1 MLPTISEENS
11 PCNFEEILRDLQ
23 SAQQHKP
30 LVCNV
35 ITIIRLVLTNGSTS
49 ATAERSFSIAWRM
62 KTWLRWTMTQKRLNS
77 LAVLNTH
84 KEIVDKLSLV
94 EVENGFVDGRPNRR
108 NEFGDFFE
116 THLPL

>member
-11 PCNFEEILRDLQ
+11 PYNFEEIVRDLQ
-23 SAQQHKP
+23 STPLQKP
-30 LVCNV
+30 LICNV
-35 ITIIRLVLTNGSTS
+35 ITIIRLVLTNDSTS

-62 KTWLRWTMTQKRLNS
+62 KTWLRWTMTQKQFNS

-94 EVENGFVDGRPNRR
+94 EVGNDFVDGRPNRR
-108 NEFGDFFE
+108 NKFGVFLD
-116 THLPL
+116 TPLSL